1 MTKRFLAIL
10 FLLPLLFA
18 CSQKEGGDAKSPPA
32 IGVDAGLLAPDFVV
46 KNLRG
51 GVTSL
56 SQYRGKVVL
65 INFWATWC
73 EPCKMEMPS
82 MEALYRSYAREDFEM
97 LAVSIDTIGEPPV
110 RLFVEE
116 FGFTFPVLM
125 DNQFEVNDRYQ
136 VRVVPTSILIDRKG
150 VVAQRFL
157 GAKDW
162 NSKESRSVIE
172 KLVRAKG

>member
-1 MTKRFLAIL
+1 MIKRTLAIF
-10 FLLPLLFA
+10 FLLPLLFS
-18 CSQKEGGDAKSPPA
+18 CSQKEGGDAKNLPA
-32 IGVDAGLLAPDFVV
+32 VGVEAGLLAPDFVV

-51 GVTSL
+51 GMTSL

-73 EPCKMEMPS
+73 GPCKMEMPS
-82 MEALYRSYAREDFEM
+82 MEALYRSHQRDDFEL
-97 LAVSIDTIGEPPV
+97 LAVSIDTMGEPPV
-110 RLFVEE
+110 RLFVED

-172 KLVRAKG
+172 KLVQAKG